1 MQEGK
6 GKMSDLGEREGCAVA
21 EEEVRD
27 AARRAKHLGIAA
39 LICGVVV
46 PPAGVALGIAAL
58 VCAVRTVDALVPGA
72 SAKPGVVMGL
82 LGIVVGFKMGLLE
95 ALVFLSQGM

>member
-1 MQEGK
+1 
-6 GKMSDLGEREGCAVA
+6 MSERDECESCSVVD
-21 EEEVRD
+21 EEVRS

-46 PPAGVALGIAAL
+46 PPVGVVLGIAAL
-58 VCAVRTVDALVPGA
+58 VYAVRTVDAPVPGV

-82 LGIVVGFKMGLLE
+82 LGIVVGFKVGLLE
-95 ALVFLSQGM
+95 ALIFLSQGM